1 MSRDTSE
8 FDRAYEKARKTDG
21 SIVYEVEKGTYLG
34 RMTEKERQ
42 ASGKEQRM
50 KAYRDE
56 ARRKVSLANKRIRRL
71 EEQGLTNSP
80 AYQALVKGGQVRFS
94 VKGKDFNE
102 LQSEVSKLD
111 RFINAGTSTV
121 RGIINHTKNLADIT
135 KFKYDKVGELKQSI
149 DLFFELSST
158 IEQYLRSVHDMASA
172 IGYQKIW
179 ESINVYIEK
188 NKIDLSDGQTD
199 IEQLISDI
207 SNAIVEEESP
217 EHITSNPAPDGST
230 ADAWFKLMD

>member
-1 MSRDTSE
+1 MSNKTSE
-8 FDRAYEKARKTDG
+8 FDRAYEKARKADKEVIEVKRG
-21 SIVYEVEKGTYLG
+21 SWLG
-34 RMTEKERQ
+34 EMTEKHRQ

-50 KAYRDE
+50 KAYRAE

-71 EEQGLTNSP
+71 EEQGLQNSP
-80 AYQALVKGGQVRFS
+80 AYQGLIKSGEPRFS
-94 VKGKDFNE
+94 VKGKDFNQ
-102 LQSEVSKLD
+102 LQAEVARLD

-121 RGIINHTKNLADIT
+121 RGIVNHTKNLAKIT
-135 KFKYDKVGELKQSI
+135 KFKYDKVGELKQSL

-188 NKIDLSDGQTD
+188 NKVDLSDGKQN
-199 IEQLISDI
+199 IEQLITDI

-217 EHITSNPAPDGST
+217 EHITSNPADDGST
-230 ADAWFKLMD
+230 VDAWFKLLD

>member
-1 MSRDTSE
+1 MSVNTGD
-8 FDRAYEKARKTDG
+8 FDKAYNQARKADKEVVEVSRG
-21 SIVYEVEKGTYLG
+21 SFLG
-34 RMTEKERQ
+34 DMTEKHRK
-42 ASGKEQRM
+42 ASGKEERL

-56 ARRKVSLANKRIRRL
+56 ARRKVSLANKRVRRL
-71 EEQGLTNSP
+71 EEQGLQNSP
-80 AYQALVKGGQVRFS
+80 AYQALVKQGQVRFS
-94 VKGKDFNE
+94 VKGKDFNQ
-102 LQSEVSKLD
+102 LQSEVARLD

-121 RGIINHTKNLADIT
+121 RGIVNHTKNLAEIT

-188 NKIDLSDGQTD
+188 NKVDLSDGKAN
-199 IEQLISDI
+199 IEQLITDI

-217 EHITSNPAPDGST
+217 EHITSNPAEDGST
-230 ADAWFKLMD
+230 VDAWFKLLD

>member
-1 MSRDTSE
+1 MSNKTSE
-8 FDRAYEKARKTDG
+8 FDRAYDKARKADKD
-21 SIVYEVEKGTYLG
+21 VLEVKKGTFLG
-34 RMTEKERQ
+34 EMTKKHRE

-50 KAYRDE
+50 KAYRAE

-80 AYQALVKGGQVRFS
+80 AYQALVKNGKVRFS

-102 LQSEVSKLD
+102 TQAEVAQLD
-111 RFINAGTSTV
+111 RFINATTSTV
-121 RGIINHTKNLADIT
+121 RGIINHTKNLAKIT
-135 KFKYDKVGELKQSI
+135 NFKYNKVAELKQSL

-188 NKIDLSDGQTD
+188 NKVDLADANVN
-199 IEQLISDI
+199 IEQLITDI

-230 ADAWFKLMD
+230 VDAWFKLLD

>member
-8 FDRAYEKARKTDG
+8 FDRAYNKARKADKD
-21 SIVYEVEKGTYLG
+21 VLEVKKGTFLG
-34 RMTEKERQ
+34 EMTEKHRQ

-50 KAYRDE
+50 KAYRAE

-80 AYQALVKGGQVRFS
+80 AYQALVKNGKVRFS

-102 LQSEVSKLD
+102 TQSEVAQLD
-111 RFINAGTSTV
+111 RFINATTSTV
-121 RGIINHTKNLADIT
+121 RGIINHTKNLAKIT
-135 KFKYDKVGELKQSI
+135 NFKYNKVAELKQSL
-149 DLFFELSST
+149 DLFFQLSST

-188 NKIDLSDGQTD
+188 NKVDLADANVN
-199 IEQLISDI
+199 IEQLITDI

-230 ADAWFKLMD
+230 VDAWFKLLD